1 MEMKKNE
8 LTESFAL
15 SKCEDE
21 IWHMLNRMI
30 FLNEIYNSVGY
41 SFYESLLGLVFDDI
55 ENFICTMQN
64 LMGMIED
71 SRKQQS

>member
-1 MEMKKNE
+1 
-8 LTESFAL
+8 
-15 SKCEDE
+15 
-21 IWHMLNRMI
+21 MI

-55 ENFICTMQN
+55 ENFICTLQN